1 MQTHKTLQWSK
12 LLGVQIVVSSCTIRK
27 SSKGQCKTTVP
38 QRMLQET
45 SVPGIIIPLYR
56 AAFHMASAKEIL
68 HMKKAF
74 KIIHFLQAS
83 FALLKTKAT
92 FAANFMS
99 HPIENPEITI
109 CRQKIR
115 ALY

>member
-1 MQTHKTLQWSK
+1 
-12 LLGVQIVVSSCTIRK
+12 
-27 SSKGQCKTTVP
+27 
-38 QRMLQET
+38 MLQEI

-56 AAFHMASAKEIL
+56 AASALGKAL
-68 HMKKAF
+68 PSTLRMKRALKTV
-74 KIIHFLQAS
+74 HLMQAA

-109 CRQKIR
+109 CRQKIM